1 MIKLKRLINKPVLTP
16 LKESNWQSAA
26 VFNCAA
32 IYDNNLF
39 HLIYRATDIGP
50 NKRYGNYISRLG
62 YAVSKDGINFTRR
75 LQPILSNDVEQELR
89 GCEDPRIVKIDD
101 IYYMM
106 YIGFGGR
113 YDEDYRICLA
123 TSKNLID
130 WKRHGI
136 VLNEP
141 NKDAAL
147 FPQKINGKYV
157 MFHRRHPDIWIAFSD
172 DLKNWYGHKRIIKPI
187 EGSWES
193 IRVGI
198 AGPPIATKE
207 GWFLIYHGADDNH
220 VYRLGAALLDFNDP
234 SKVIARQKEPILE
247 PELEWEINGYTPN
260 VVFSCGNAIKDGVIY
275 VYYGGADTVIGVAA
289 LDMKD
294 IKFE

>member
-16 LKESNWQSAA
+16 LKEINWQSAA

-106 YIGFGGR
+106 YVGFGGR

-260 VVFSCGNAIKDGVIY
+260 VVFSCGNAIKDGIIY